1 LSAFLCG
8 DPHGGLGLRVL
19 GSATLP
25 RDTGRAMSQE
35 NVEIIGRAVAAI
47 NARDLDGYLACCTA
61 DIELH
66 TPLAA
71 IGAVYEGPVGIRR
84 WFTDLEDVGPDF
96 RLELERAEMIRP
108 GLVLAFLRV
117 TGSGRTSGLQVT
129 DATPTANVYDL
140 VEGKIRRVRIFMDRQ
155 EALEAVGLSE

>member
-1 LSAFLCG
+1 
-8 DPHGGLGLRVL
+8 
-19 GSATLP
+19 
-25 RDTGRAMSQE
+25 MSQA
-35 NVEIIGRAVAAI
+35 NVELIERAVAAV
-47 NARDLDGYLACCTA
+47 NARDLDRYMACCTA

-66 TPLAA
+66 TPMAVV
-71 IGAVYEGPVGIRR
+71 GGVYEGAIGIQR

-96 RLELERAEMIRP
+96 RIEVERAETIRP
-108 GLVLAFLRV
+108 GLVLAFMRISG
-117 TGSGRTSGLQVT
+117 TGRTSGLQVA

>member
-1 LSAFLCG
+1 
-8 DPHGGLGLRVL
+8 
-19 GSATLP
+19 
-25 RDTGRAMSQE
+25 MSQE
-35 NVEIIGRAVAAI
+35 NVEVIERAVAAI
-47 NARDLDGYLACCTA
+47 NARDLDGYLACCTE

-71 IGAVYEGPVGIRR
+71 VGGVYEGPIGIRR

-96 RLELERAEMIRP
+96 RIELERVETIRP
-108 GLVLAFLRV
+108 GRVLGFLRV

-129 DATPTANVYDL
+129 DATPITNVYDL

-155 EALEAVGLSE
+155 EALDAAGLSE

>member
-1 LSAFLCG
+1 
-8 DPHGGLGLRVL
+8 
-19 GSATLP
+19 
-25 RDTGRAMSQE
+25 MSQE
-35 NVEIIGRAVAAI
+35 NVELIERAVAAV
-47 NARDLDGYLACCTA
+47 NARDLDRYMACCTA

-66 TPLAA
+66 TPMAVV
-71 IGAVYEGPVGIRR
+71 GGVYEGAIGIRR

-96 RLELERAEMIRP
+96 RIEVERAETIRP
-108 GLVLAFLRV
+108 GLVLGFMRIS
-117 TGSGRTSGLQVT
+117 GSGRTSGLQVT

>member
-1 LSAFLCG
+1 MRALQG
-8 DPHGGLGLRVL
+8 HG
-19 GSATLP
+19 LP
-25 RDTGRAMSQE
+25 GDTGRAMSQA
-35 NVEIIGRAVAAI
+35 NVELIERAIAAI
-47 NARDLDGYLACCTA
+47 NVRDLDGYLTCCTA

-66 TPLAA
+66 TPMAA
-71 IGAVYEGPVGIRR
+71 VGGVYEGRTGIQR

-96 RLELERAEMIRP
+96 RIELERAETIRP
-108 GLVLAFLRV
+108 GLVLAFMRI

-155 EALEAVGLSE
+155 KAIEAVALSE

>member
-1 LSAFLCG
+1 
-8 DPHGGLGLRVL
+8 
-19 GSATLP
+19 
-25 RDTGRAMSQE
+25 MSQE
-35 NVEIIGRAVAAI
+35 NLGVIERAVAAI

-71 IGAVYEGPVGIRR
+71 IGGVYEGPMGIRR
-84 WFTDLEDVGPDF
+84 WFTDLDDVGPDF
-96 RLELERAEMIRP
+96 RLELERTETVRP
-108 GLVLAFLRV
+108 GRVLAFLRV

-129 DATPTANVYDL
+129 DATPVTNVYDL

-155 EALEAVGLSE
+155 EALAAVGLSE

>member
-1 LSAFLCG
+1 
-8 DPHGGLGLRVL
+8 
-19 GSATLP
+19 
-25 RDTGRAMSQE
+25 MSQA
-35 NVEIIGRAVAAI
+35 NVELIERAVAAI

-66 TPLAA
+66 TPMTAV
-71 IGAVYEGPVGIRR
+71 GGVYEGAIGIRR

-96 RLELERAEMIRP
+96 RIELERAEMIRP

-129 DATPTANVYDL
+129 DATPATNVYDL

>member
-1 LSAFLCG
+1 
-8 DPHGGLGLRVL
+8 
-19 GSATLP
+19 
-25 RDTGRAMSQE
+25 MSQE
-35 NVEIIGRAVAAI
+35 NVEVIERAVAAI

-71 IGAVYEGPVGIRR
+71 VGGVYEGPIGIRR

-96 RLELERAEMIRP
+96 RIELERVETIRP
-108 GLVLAFLRV
+108 GRVLGFLRV

-129 DATPTANVYDL
+129 DATPITNVYDL

-155 EALEAVGLSE
+155 EALDAAGLSE

>member
-1 LSAFLCG
+1 
-8 DPHGGLGLRVL
+8 
-19 GSATLP
+19 
-25 RDTGRAMSQE
+25 MSQE
-35 NVEIIGRAVAAI
+35 NLEIIERAVAAI

-61 DIELH
+61 DIELR

-71 IGAVYEGPVGIRR
+71 IGAVYEGPMGIRR
-84 WFTDLEDVGPDF
+84 WFRDLEDVGPDF
-96 RLELERAEMIRP
+96 RLELERAQMIRP
-108 GLVLAFLRV
+108 GRVLAFLRV
-117 TGSGRTSGLQVT
+117 TGSGRASGLQVT

>member
-1 LSAFLCG
+1 
-8 DPHGGLGLRVL
+8 
-19 GSATLP
+19 
-25 RDTGRAMSQE
+25 MSQE
-35 NVEIIGRAVAAI
+35 NVELIERAVAAI
-47 NARDLDGYLACCTA
+47 NARDLDGYLAYCTA

-66 TPLAA
+66 TPMAA
-71 IGAVYEGPVGIRR
+71 VGGVYEGPVGIRR

-96 RLELERAEMIRP
+96 RIEVERVETIRP
-108 GLVLAFLRV
+108 GRVLAFMKI

>member
-1 LSAFLCG
+1 
-8 DPHGGLGLRVL
+8 
-19 GSATLP
+19 
-25 RDTGRAMSQE
+25 MSQE
-35 NVEIIGRAVAAI
+35 NVEIIGRAIAAI

-71 IGAVYEGPVGIRR
+71 IGAVYEGPMGIRR

-96 RLELERAEMIRP
+96 RLELERAQTIRP
-108 GLVLAFLRV
+108 GLVLAFLLV
-117 TGSGRTSGLQVT
+117 TGSGRASGLQVT
-129 DATPTANVYDL
+129 DATPTTNVYDL
-140 VEGKIRRVRIFMDRQ
+140 VEGKIRRVRIFMERR

>member
-1 LSAFLCG
+1 
-8 DPHGGLGLRVL
+8 
-19 GSATLP
+19 
-25 RDTGRAMSQE
+25 MSQE
-35 NVEIIGRAVAAI
+35 NVEIIERAVAAI

-71 IGAVYEGPVGIRR
+71 IGAVYEGPMGIRR

-96 RLELERAEMIRP
+96 RLELERAQMIRP
-108 GLVLAFLRV
+108 GRVLAFLRV
-117 TGSGRTSGLQVT
+117 TGSGRASGLQVT

>member
-1 LSAFLCG
+1 
-8 DPHGGLGLRVL
+8 
-19 GSATLP
+19 
-25 RDTGRAMSQE
+25 MSQD
-35 NVEIIGRAVAAI
+35 NVEIIERAVSAI

-71 IGAVYEGPVGIRR
+71 IGAVYEGPMGIRR

-96 RLELERAEMIRP
+96 RLELERAETIRP
-108 GLVLAFLRV
+108 GRVLAFLRV
-117 TGSGRTSGLQVT
+117 TGSGRTSGLQVM

-155 EALEAVGLSE
+155 EALEAVRLSE